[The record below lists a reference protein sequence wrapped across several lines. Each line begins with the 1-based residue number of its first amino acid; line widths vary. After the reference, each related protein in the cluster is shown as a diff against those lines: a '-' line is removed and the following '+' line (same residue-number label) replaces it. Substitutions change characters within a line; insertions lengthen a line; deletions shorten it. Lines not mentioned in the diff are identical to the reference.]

1 MAEFAIVL
9 TSSHESRA
17 RYVMV
22 VRSSGKGTWVAS
34 ADTFDVLVATDCRFP
49 AGSTA
54 SVVDEIRAQAR
65 AGYRTGLLHLPS
77 PMVGRRRSFAPAIR
91 QILDDGTA
99 ALVTGL
105 DNVTAK
111 LLLVRHPSVFDEP
124 PVDMPT
130 ISAELALVVA
140 NAVPDGPGRY
150 EQAYD
155 VDRVAEHVE
164 RTVGV
169 AATWAPIS
177 PIVRDALALLA
188 AGRPMLPTDWE
199 PVIDVSEWRVD
210 RTEFASDRPILGRH
224 TADDWT
230 KWPNRRRQLLAA
242 YPDDSRYEIRIL
254 GGISTPAAV
263 VGYLPPNWTGL
274 RFGAMPPQR
283 FLAGLDFF
291 VYFHHHKFT
300 DPFGRAV
307 LEALAAGAVAIVPPA
322 LEPIFGDAC
331 RYGQPSDV
339 QQYVD
344 ELYASWDDYAAQS
357 RVGAE
362 LVAKRFGVETH
373 LERLAGLIGEPAE
386 PVREATP
393 ALPRGTLVVDLT
405 RGETIDSVVS
415 STVRATVGA
424 GGPRIV
430 ALPAAR
436 AAELTA
442 RVAVETF
449 PRVLDEM
456 PAADRR
462 HYLHDRLAKIIRSH
476 APARVILVDDG
487 HGAARELFSGLDRV
501 TTNLWLVYSG
511 GSTGRLDD
519 DIAIEIASILPPGWA
534 IGPLPRPSAPEPGT
548 PSAQAGTDLAART
561 LRRLRQRASRLNAAI
576 RRKLL
581 GWLRTDAQR
590 AGLMLVELQDADHM
604 LLVRAGAGQRDGE
617 RLPVALVVV
626 DDAYSDPPE
635 GVRPIVERQ
644 LVAGTFRTALLVPP
658 EWEPAAASAGLTVE
672 TYIPEQQWTMLY
684 GSGWPAYFRRRVHEA
699 CQAVAAATVV
709 FADRLASGDEATA
722 AVLDVLE
729 AARTRPPA
737 AP

>member
-1 MAEFAIVL
+1 
-9 TSSHESRA
+9 
-17 RYVMV
+17 
-22 VRSSGKGTWVAS
+22 VAS

-77 PMVGRRRSFAPAIR
+77 PLIGPHRSFAPALR

-124 PVDMPT
+124 PADLPK
-130 ISAELALVVA
+130 ISAERALVVA
-140 NAVPDGPGRY
+140 NAVPYGPGKY

-155 VDRVAEHVE
+155 VDLVAEHVE

-169 AATWAPIS
+169 APTWAPIS
-177 PIVRDALALLA
+177 PIVRDALAPLA

-199 PVIDVSEWRVD
+199 PVIDLSEWRVD
-210 RTEFASDRPILGRH
+210 RTGFVADRPVLGRH

-230 KWPNRRRQLLAA
+230 KWPARRRQLLAA
-242 YPDDSRYEIRIL
+242 YPDDPRYEIRIL
-254 GGISTPAAV
+254 GGMSTPTAV
-263 VGYLPPNWTGL
+263 LGYQPSNWTGL
-274 RFGAMPPQR
+274 AFGAVPPQR

-291 VYFHHHKFT
+291 VYFHHRKFT
-300 DPFGRAV
+300 EPFGRAV
-307 LEALAAGAVAIVPPA
+307 LEALATGAVAIVSPA
-322 LEPIFGDAC
+322 LEPIFGGAC

-344 ELYASWDDYAAQS
+344 ELYASWDAYAAQS
-357 RVGAE
+357 RAGVE

-386 PVREATP
+386 PVREAVP
-393 ALPRGTLVVDLT
+393 APPRGTLIVDLT

-424 GGPRIV
+424 DGPRIV

-436 AAELTA
+436 AAGLTA

-456 PAADRR
+456 PASDHRR
-462 HYLHDRLAKIIRSH
+462 YLHDRLANIIRAH
-476 APARVILVDDG
+476 APDRVIIVDDG
-487 HGAARELFSGLDRV
+487 HGAARELFSDLDRV
-501 TTNLWLVYSG
+501 TADLWLVYSG

-519 DIAIEIASILPPGWA
+519 DVAIEIASILPAGWA
-534 IGPLPRPSAPEPGT
+534 IGPLPRPAAPVAGT
-548 PSAQAGTDLAART
+548 PAQAGTDLAART
-561 LRRLRQRASRLNAAI
+561 LRRLRRWASGVNASI

-581 GWLRTDAQR
+581 GWLRTDAQQ
-590 AGLMLVELQDADHM
+590 AGLMLVELEESDHM
-604 LLVRAGAGQRDGE
+604 LLVRAGAGQSDGG

-626 DDAYSDPPE
+626 VDVYSDAAE
-635 GVRPIVERQ
+635 AVRAIVERQ
-644 LVAGTFRTALLVPP
+644 LVAGAFRTALLVPQ
-658 EWEPAAASAGLTVE
+658 EWEPAAAAAGLTVE
-672 TYIPEQQWTMLY
+672 TYIPEQAWTLLY
-684 GSGWPAYFRRRVHEA
+684 GSGWPAYFRQRVHEA

-709 FADRLASGDEATA
+709 FADRLVSGEEASA

>member
-1 MAEFAIVL
+1 
-9 TSSHESRA
+9 
-17 RYVMV
+17 MV
-22 VRSSGKGTWVAS
+22 IRSTGKGTRVAS

-77 PMVGRRRSFAPAIR
+77 PLVGPHRSFAPPLR
-91 QILDDGTA
+91 QILDDGAA

-124 PVDMPT
+124 PADLPK
-130 ISAELALVVA
+130 ISAERALVVA
-140 NAVPDGPGRY
+140 NAVPYGPGKY

-155 VDRVAEHVE
+155 LDRVAEEVE

-169 AATWAPIS
+169 APTWAPIS
-177 PIVRDALALLA
+177 PIVRDELAPLA

-210 RTEFASDRPILGRH
+210 RTGFVSDRPVLGRH

-230 KWPNRRRQLLAA
+230 KWPGRRRQLLAA
-242 YPDDSRYEIRIL
+242 YPDDPQYEVRIL
-254 GGISTPAAV
+254 GGTSTPAAV
-263 VGYLPPNWTGL
+263 LGYQPWNWSGLP
-274 RFGAMPPQR
+274 FGAVPPQR

-291 VYFHHHKFT
+291 VYFHHRKFT
-300 DPFGRAV
+300 EPFGRAV
-307 LEALAAGAVAIVPPA
+307 LEALATGAVAIVPPA

-331 RYGQPSDV
+331 RYAQPSDV
-339 QQYVD
+339 QQCVD
-344 ELYASWDDYAAQS
+344 ELYASWDAYAAQS
-357 RVGAE
+357 RAGVE

-373 LERLAGLIGEPAE
+373 VERLAGLIGEPAE
-386 PVREATP
+386 PVREAAP
-393 ALPRGTLVVDLT
+393 APPRGTLIVDLT
-405 RGETIDSVVS
+405 RGEKIDSVVS

-456 PAADRR
+456 PAADSRR
-462 HYLHDRLAKIIRSH
+462 YLHDRLANIIRAH
-476 APARVILVDDG
+476 APARVIIVDDG
-487 HGAARELFSGLDRV
+487 HGAARELFSDLDRV
-501 TTNLWLVYSG
+501 TADLWLVSG

-519 DIAIEIASILPPGWA
+519 DVAIEVTSILPSGWA
-534 IGPLPRPSAPEPGT
+534 IGPLPRPSAPVAGT
-548 PSAQAGTDLAART
+548 AAQVGTDLAART
-561 LRRLRQRASRLNAAI
+561 LRRLRRWASGVNASI
-576 RRKLL
+576 RRRLL

-590 AGLMLVELQDADHM
+590 AGLMLVELEDADHM
-604 LLVRAGAGQRDGE
+604 LLVHSGASQSNGG

-626 DDAYSDPPE
+626 VDVYSDPPE
-635 GVRPIVERQ
+635 GVRAIVERQ

-658 EWEPAAASAGLTVE
+658 EWEPAAAASGLTVE
-672 TYIPEQQWTMLY
+672 TYIPEQEWTLLY

-699 CQAVAAATVV
+699 CQAFAAATVV
-709 FADRLASGDEATA
+709 FADRLVSGEEATA